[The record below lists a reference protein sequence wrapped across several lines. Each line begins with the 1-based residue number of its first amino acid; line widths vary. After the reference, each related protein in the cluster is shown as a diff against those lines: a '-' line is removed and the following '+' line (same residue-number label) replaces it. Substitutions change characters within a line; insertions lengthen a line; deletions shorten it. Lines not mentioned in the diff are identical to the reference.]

1 MKEVAYIN
9 PAHRKTVWKA
19 VILALGL
26 MPGLHLFSQDVPS
39 RTLSIPVYHPMVINP
54 AFVGSKDFTNISLTS
69 KVLKSPD
76 NQILNLHVRLRDA
89 EGTYTNLGLGAYAFQ
104 EQLEHS
110 WNTGLA
116 VAGSYHF
123 AVDHQHLHNI
133 AAGFSVKGIFTIPKK
148 GVEQAA
154 DTFET
159 RFHPNMD
166 LGIYYYGPQAFAGI
180 SATSLFRNPDGS
192 DSITPSYLEIE
203 REFHFYGGYK
213 IVVSKKSG
221 VVVEPSLLISVN
233 DTSFS
238 EIHKHLIPYLKI
250 YLQNFYVGTY
260 LRDLDKFALFF
271 QYQFPRLYTGI
282 FLEFPRIG
290 YLNDDNIIFE
300 LSLGLNLGSKGE
312 PFLRYRHW

>member
-1 MKEVAYIN
+1 MEEMAHIN
-9 PAHRKTVWKA
+9 PVNRKAILK
-19 VILALGL
+19 VIVLALGL
-26 MPGLHLFSQDVPS
+26 LTGIHTFSQDVPS
-39 RTLSIPVYHPMVINP
+39 KTLSIPVYHPMVINP
-54 AFVGSKDFTNISLTS
+54 AFVGSKDFINISLTS
-69 KVLKSPD
+69 KVSKSPD
-76 NQILNLHVRLRDA
+76 NQILNLHLRLRDSD
-89 EGTYTNLGLGAYAFQ
+89 GKYTNLGLGAYAFQ

-116 VAGSYHF
+116 LAGSYHF
-123 AVDHQHLHNI
+123 AVDQQHLHNI
-133 AAGFSVKGIFTIPKK
+133 AAGFSAKGFLTIPKK
-148 GVEQAA
+148 GEEPVT

-166 LGIYYYGPQAFAGI
+166 LGIYYYGPQAFGGI
-180 SATSLFRNPDGS
+180 SATSLFRNSNDN
-192 DSITPSYLEIE
+192 DSITPSYLQIE
-203 REFHFYGGYK
+203 REFHLYGGYK

-238 EIHKHLIPYLKI
+238 EIHKQIVPYLKI
-250 YLQNFYVGTY
+250 YLQNFFVGTY
-260 LRDLDKFALFF
+260 LRDLDIFALFF
-271 QYQFPRLYTGI
+271 QYQFPRFYAGV

-300 LSLGLNLGSKGE
+300 VSLGLNLGSKGE